1 MTGPEVTKS
10 DLDTAKRVLADL
22 ALSLAVSQTDDFTQ
36 TGGVDGGPNQVVR
49 PSLLTIPEACSELRI
64 SRWSI
69 YRLIQSNQLATVTI
83 GRRRFVPKI
92 ALDDFIESLQRQ
104 GGQL

>member
-1 MTGPEVTKS
+1 MTRREVTNS

-22 ALSLAVSQTDDFTQ
+22 ALSLAVSQSDDFTQ
-36 TGGVDGGPNQVVR
+36 TGGVDGGPR
-49 PSLLTIPEACSELRI
+49 PSLLTIPEACTELRI